1 MPDGRADRTRLQGYD
16 FVGAAAYNRRM
27 TTPRSRQVKL
37 ALAAA
42 FGLGVLALAWLLLG
56 ATRSALA
63 LWHEIAQLPTW
74 LAIAIGAA
82 LCAFAAAAGWLGW
95 RLFAPR
101 KRSFKPVEAPDRA
114 SLEKRVDALASIKAE
129 TAALEAELVELD
141 QRRASGEC
149 YVAVF
154 GEISAGKSSVIRA
167 LAPKAAP
174 DVIGSDVVGPDVD
187 VLGGTTT
194 QVTHY
199 RGSLGDRA
207 LVLADVPGTHEV
219 GARERESIARDEAL
233 RAHAVVYVAAGDLTR
248 QQDDELRWLHGYGK
262 PLVLALNKIDQW
274 NVAEREQLVAALR
287 RRYGDAIAA
296 LVPVRAGGSERFER
310 VLADGR
316 RESVVREPA
325 PDVTAL
331 RRTLASLVGGDAQM
345 LETAR
350 EHAVLGGLN
359 ERVAAVE
366 HAARERE
373 ATRVV
378 ERYTRRAVIGA
389 LAAVA
394 PGTDLLIQGALA
406 TGLVRELANLYAV
419 PVKELD
425 LDAFLEKATLTV
437 RTTSSVVLAIAG
449 NALKA
454 FPGLGTLGG
463 GVLHAIAYG
472 LIFDSLGRAV
482 ARTLAERQTLDQQ
495 HIAGALRE
503 LLGEK
508 ARARL
513 AHIAAM
519 AMDSTR
525 KGGAD

>member
-1 MPDGRADRTRLQGYD
+1 
-16 FVGAAAYNRRM
+16 M

-42 FGLGVLALAWLLLG
+42 FGLGVIALLWLLLG

-63 LWHEIAQLPTW
+63 LWQEIAQLPTW
-74 LAIAIGAA
+74 LAVAIGAV

-101 KRSFKPVEAPDRA
+101 KRTFKPVQAPDRA
-114 SLEKRVDALASIKAE
+114 SVERRVDALAQIKAD
-129 TAALEAELVELD
+129 TAVLEAELHELD
-141 QRRASGEC
+141 RRRTSGEC

-154 GEISAGKSSVIRA
+154 GEISAGKSSLIRA
-167 LAPKAAP
+167 LAREAA
-174 DVIGSDVVGPDVD
+174 PDVD

-194 QVTHY
+194 TVAHY
-199 RGSLGDRA
+199 RGALGGRSLI
-207 LVLADVPGTHEV
+207 VADVPGTHEA
-219 GARERESIARDEAL
+219 GAKERESIARDEAL

-248 QQDDELRWLHGYGK
+248 QQDEELRWLHGYGK

-274 NVAEREQLVAALR
+274 NARERDALVGALTQ
-287 RRYGDAIAA
+287 RYADSVAA

-316 RESVVREPA
+316 REQVVRDAA
-325 PDVTAL
+325 PDVEAL
-331 RRTLASLVGGDAQM
+331 RSKLAALVDGDAASLEA
-345 LETAR
+345 AR
-350 EHAVLGGLN
+350 EHAVLGALE
-359 ERVAAVE
+359 ERVATTE
-366 HAARERE
+366 HRAREAE
-373 ATRVV
+373 AVRIVD
-378 ERYTRRAVIGA
+378 RYTRRAVVGA

-419 PVKELD
+419 PVRELD
-425 LDAFLEKATLTV
+425 LDTFLEKATVTV

-482 ARTLAERQTLDQQ
+482 ARTLAERQSLDQQ

-503 LLGEK
+503 LLGEN

-519 AMDSTR
+519 TMESARRGRD
-525 KGGAD
+525 

>member
-1 MPDGRADRTRLQGYD
+1 
-16 FVGAAAYNRRM
+16 M
-27 TTPRSRQVKL
+27 TTPRTRQIKL

-42 FGLGVLALAWLLLG
+42 FGLGTLALLWLLFG

-63 LWHEIAQLPTW
+63 LWRDIETLPGWLGTLIGIAL
-74 LAIAIGAA
+74 LAF
-82 LCAFAAAAGWLGW
+82 LVAAAWLGW

-101 KRSFKPVEAPDRA
+101 RRTFKPVHAPDRTSVA
-114 SLEKRVDALASIKAE
+114 KRVEALEAIKAD
-129 TAALEAELVELD
+129 TAALQAELVELD

-154 GEISAGKSSVIRA
+154 GEISAGKSSLIRA
-167 LAPKAAP
+167 LAPRAAP
-174 DVIGSDVVGPDVD
+174 DMAEPDVD

-194 QVTHY
+194 HVAHY
-199 RGSLGDRA
+199 RGSLGERA

-219 GARERESIARDEAL
+219 GARERERIARDEAL
-233 RAHAVVYVAAGDLTR
+233 RAHAVIYVAAGDLTR
-248 QQDDELRWLHGYGK
+248 QQDEELRWLHGYGK
-262 PLVLALNKIDQW
+262 PLLLALNKTDQW
-274 NVAEREQLVAALR
+274 NPNERAQLTAALEQ
-287 RRYGDAIAA
+287 RYGESIAA

-316 RESVVREPA
+316 REQVMRDSA
-325 PDVTAL
+325 PDVAAL
-331 RRTLASLVGGDAQM
+331 RSALAAITSGDAQA
-345 LETAR
+345 LEQAR
-350 EHAVLGGLN
+350 EHAVLGGLD
-359 ERVAAVE
+359 ERLGTIE
-366 HAARERE
+366 REARERE
-373 ATRVV
+373 STRVV
-378 ERYTRRAVIGA
+378 DKYTRRAVVGA

-406 TGLVRELANLYAV
+406 TGLVRELAKLYAV

-463 GVLHAIAYG
+463 GILHAIAYG

-482 ARTLAERQTLDQQ
+482 ARTLAERQSLDQQ
-495 HIAGALRE
+495 HVTGALRE
-503 LLGEK
+503 LLGEN
-508 ARARL
+508 ARTRVAHVASMALDAARS
-513 AHIAAM
+513 AGK
-519 AMDSTR
+519 DD
-525 KGGAD
+525 AD

>member
-1 MPDGRADRTRLQGYD
+1 
-16 FVGAAAYNRRM
+16 M

-42 FGLGVLALAWLLLG
+42 FGLGVIALLWLLLG

-74 LAIAIGAA
+74 LAVAIGAA

-101 KRSFKPVEAPDRA
+101 RRTFKPVEAPDRA
-114 SLEKRVDALASIKAE
+114 SLEARVDALASIRAE

-167 LAPKAAP
+167 LAPRAAP
-174 DVIGSDVVGPDVD
+174 DVASPDVD

-194 QVTHY
+194 QVAHY
-199 RGSLGDRA
+199 RGEIAGRP

-219 GARERESIARDEAL
+219 GARERERIARDEAL

-274 NVAEREQLVAALR
+274 NATERERLVAALR
-287 RRYGDAIAA
+287 RRYGEAIAA

-316 RESVVREPA
+316 RESVVREQA
-325 PDVTAL
+325 PDVAAL
-331 RRTLASLVGGDAQM
+331 RGTLAAVVNGDAQA

-359 ERVAAVE
+359 ERVAAAE

-373 ATRVV
+373 ATRIVD
-378 ERYTRRAVIGA
+378 RYTRRAVIGA

-482 ARTLAERQTLDQQ
+482 ARTLAERQSLDQQ

-503 LLGEK
+503 LLGEN

-519 AMDSTR
+519 AMDAR

>member
-1 MPDGRADRTRLQGYD
+1 MPRGPRLPGYD
-16 FVGAAAYNRRM
+16 SEARAPYNRRM

-37 ALAAA
+37 ALAAV
-42 FGLGVLALAWLLLG
+42 FGLGVLALLWLLLG

-63 LWHEIAQLPTW
+63 LWHEIALLPTW
-74 LAIAIGAA
+74 VALAIGAA
-82 LCAFAAAAGWLGW
+82 LCAFATAAGWLAW

-101 KRSFKPVEAPDRA
+101 KRRFKPVEAPDRA
-114 SLEKRVDALASIKAE
+114 SLERRVDALASIKAD
-129 TAALEAELVELD
+129 TAALQAELIELD

-154 GEISAGKSSVIRA
+154 GEISAGKSSLIRA
-167 LAPKAAP
+167 LAPQAAP
-174 DVIGSDVVGPDVD
+174 EIGVD

-194 QVTHY
+194 QVAHY
-199 RGSLGDRA
+199 RGNLGDRE

-219 GARERESIARDEAL
+219 DASRRERIARDEAL

-248 QQDDELRWLHGYGK
+248 QQDEVLRWLHGYGT
-262 PLVLALNKIDQW
+262 PLLLALNKVDQW
-274 NVAEREQLVAALR
+274 NAREREQLVAALR
-287 RRYGDAIAA
+287 RRYGESIAA
-296 LVPVRAGGSERFER
+296 LVPVRAGGAERFER

-316 RESVVREPA
+316 REAVVRESA
-325 PDVTAL
+325 PDVDDL
-331 RRTLASLVGGDAQM
+331 RRTLATLVAGDAQA

-350 EHAVLGGLN
+350 EHAVLGNLG
-359 ERVAAVE
+359 ERVAITE
-366 HAARERE
+366 REARERE

-378 ERYTRRAVIGA
+378 DRYTRRAVVGA

-454 FPGLGTLGG
+454 FPGLGTISG

-482 ARTLAERQTLDQQ
+482 ARTLAERQSLDQQ

-503 LLGEK
+503 LLGDN

-519 AMDSTR
+519 TLDSAR
-525 KGGAD
+525 GAGKADAD